1 MHNIMKIIDVFVF
14 EKSELGTDE
23 KIVDSF
29 IDIANDIAESV
40 GSSAL
45 FFTSPKDF
53 VIAYNAGLKL
63 LSFRLWIHYMYRENN
78 PKNSKGY
85 RTAKKISEQIKS
97 LNINL
102 LTRNPSPISINNYQ
116 AYCTDDVIDMIKKST
131 TSIPYNSL
139 YSKHKIFI
147 SHSSKDIEII
157 EGFINK
163 ILGNGLGFD
172 IEKSN
177 QEIYCTSIED
187 LGIKTGADFRKN
199 IKEHLINANII
210 LLFLSEN
217 YRNSEICL
225 NEMGASWAH
234 EKTIFPLII
243 HPMDFK
249 SVGVLMEVNECVK
262 LESEDSLLKV
272 CDELNE
278 TFQLK
283 NKSTKMKRAIQ
294 NFIKEHIES

>member
-1 MHNIMKIIDVFVF
+1 MKIIDVFVF

-23 KIVDSF
+23 RIVDSF

-40 GSSAL
+40 GSSTL
-45 FFTSPKDF
+45 FFTSHKDF
-53 VIAYNAGLKL
+53 IIAYNAGLEL

-85 RTAKKISEQIKS
+85 RTAKKISEQIKT

-102 LTRNPSPISINNYQ
+102 LTRNPSPISVNNYP
-116 AYCTDDVIDMIKKST
+116 AYCTDDVIDIIKESS
-131 TSIPYNSL
+131 TSIPYNSP

-147 SHSSKDIEII
+147 SHSSKDIEIV

-172 IEKSN
+172 IEITNK
-177 QEIYCTSIED
+177 EIYCTSIED
-187 LGIKTGADFRKN
+187 LGIKTGADFRQN
-199 IKEHLINANII
+199 IKEHLFNANII

-243 HPMDFK
+243 PPMDFK
-249 SVGVLMEVNECVK
+249 SVGVLMEINECVK
-262 LESEDSLLKV
+262 LESEDRLLKV

-283 NKSTKMKRAIQ
+283 NKSTKMKRAIK
-294 NFIKEHIES
+294 NFINEHIES